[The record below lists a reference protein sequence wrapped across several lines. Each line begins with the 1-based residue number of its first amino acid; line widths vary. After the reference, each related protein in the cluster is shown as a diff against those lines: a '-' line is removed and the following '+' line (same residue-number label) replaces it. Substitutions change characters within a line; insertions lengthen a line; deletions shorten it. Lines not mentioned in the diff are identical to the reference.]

1 MEVEDQGQMHMAAEC
16 EMESE
21 SEAEQSSDEPL
32 SPSSS
37 TAADH
42 NSRVQVA
49 EPAVTAQNV
58 AFSPTFKIVGDNI
71 DKKVKP

>member
-1 MEVEDQGQMHMAAEC
+1 MEVEDQAQIHTPAEC

-32 SPSSS
+32 SPPSS

-42 NSRVQVA
+42 NSQSA
-49 EPAVTAQNV
+49 
-58 AFSPTFKIVGDNI
+58 SG
-71 DKKVKP
+71 